1 MPLAIEHSRCSFHLP
16 ASTPSAMSALSI
28 SSSSGVRPFREAAA
42 SRRCTGVGV
51 CLACVSIM
59 SHGRVDLGSPTGIRA
74 LPSLIPG
81 AGFSA
86 RPRRRFLGVRTW
98 PAARN
103 RAASVAC
110 PAIESKGDSDDG
122 HGQGTQGKRHAGVGV
137 GPQDRRVAYRRHR
150 QWWCRHPDRPRT
162 VINLITVE
170 PRAKPEDV
178 KRRIADTIKRNAA
191 LDASAIHVETT
202 NGTVHLEGT
211 VHSLWEKRMAEQAA
225 ASAPGVKEVDNDLAV
240 VI

>member
-1 MPLAIEHSRCSFHLP
+1 MTVTDKELRENVMRELEWDPKIDASHIGVIANGGAVTLTGHVRSYAEKMLAVKAAERVNGVKAVADELEVTLPSTHVRKDAEIAETVARTLRWHTLLPDTIEAEVRNGIVTLKGEVEWSYQRQT
-16 ASTPSAMSALSI
+16 AERAVRDIT
-28 SSSSGVRPFREAAA
+28 GVR
-42 SRRCTGVGV
+42 S
-51 CLACVSIM
+51 
-59 SHGRVDLGSPTGIRA
+59 
-74 LPSLIPG
+74 
-81 AGFSA
+81 
-86 RPRRRFLGVRTW
+86 
-98 PAARN
+98 
-103 RAASVAC
+103 
-110 PAIESKGDSDDG
+110 
-122 HGQGTQGKRHAGVGV
+122 
-137 GPQDRRVAYRRHR
+137 
-150 QWWCRHPDRPRT
+150 